1 MIMDGNQRWSKKN
14 KLSLKD
20 GYLEGLNKIREII
33 NICIEYNLSYLT
45 IYALSSENIKRA
57 SVVSIFDIMID
68 EYEKLLNE
76 FKANKEVKIKII
88 GEKNNLPKKIINI
101 LNGLEQETMNNN
113 KLHLNIAF
121 NYGTDKELISIFNNI
136 VRENKIKNINEEII
150 KQNMYLSNIPDPDL
164 LIRTGGHQRL
174 SNFLLLK
181 LSYTE
186 LFFTKTLWP
195 DLSKKEIISIFENF
209 MNIERKYGL

>member
-1 MIMDGNQRWSKKN
+1 MDGNQRWSKKN

-113 KLHLNIAF
+113 K
-121 NYGTDKELISIFNNI
+121 
-136 VRENKIKNINEEII
+136 
-150 KQNMYLSNIPDPDL
+150 
-164 LIRTGGHQRL
+164 
-174 SNFLLLK
+174 
-181 LSYTE
+181 
-186 LFFTKTLWP
+186 
-195 DLSKKEIISIFENF
+195 
-209 MNIERKYGL
+209 

>member
-1 MIMDGNQRWSKKN
+1 MDGNQRWSKKN
-14 KLSLKD
+14 NLSLKD

-33 NICIEYNLSYLT
+33 KISIEYNLSYLT

-57 SVVSIFDIMID
+57 SVASIFDIMID

-76 FKANKEVKIKII
+76 FKSNKEVKIKII
-88 GEKNNLPKKIINI
+88 GEKNNLPKKIISI
-101 LNGLEQETMNNN
+101 LNSLEHETINNN
-113 KLHLNIAF
+113 KLQLNIAF

-136 VRENKIKNINEEII
+136 VKENKIKNINNKII

-195 DLSKKEIISIFENF
+195 DLSKKEIVNIFEDF